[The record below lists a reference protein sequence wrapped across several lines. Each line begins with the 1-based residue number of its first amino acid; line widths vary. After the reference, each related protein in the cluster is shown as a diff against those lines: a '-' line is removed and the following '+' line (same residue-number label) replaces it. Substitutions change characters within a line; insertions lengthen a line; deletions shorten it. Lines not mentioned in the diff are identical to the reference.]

1 MLDGELTT
9 ITSNIDLP
17 LDRYVI
23 IIFQREGGRWCGQQQ
38 SRVGAVV
45 IGSFMAMAWWRMAW
59 GLRWACLLSMGNDNM
74 KNKKEERERGLGDID
89 HVSHRHI
96 TCVRIFW
103 TDEDPFGSDPADLP
117 VIEITKEFME
127 DVFLMISRVD
137 GLDVALRL

>member
-45 IGSFMAMAWWRMAW
+45 IGSFMAMAWWRMAH
-59 GLRWACLLSMGNDNM
+59 GVG
-74 KNKKEERERGLGDID
+74 
-89 HVSHRHI
+89 
-96 TCVRIFW
+96 
-103 TDEDPFGSDPADLP
+103 
-117 VIEITKEFME
+117 
-127 DVFLMISRVD
+127 
-137 GLDVALRL
+137 VALGLLAFDGQ

>member
-1 MLDGELTT
+1 MSKNNAATGQRRDGNKLPKAHHVLDGELTT

-96 TCVRIFW
+96 TCC
-103 TDEDPFGSDPADLP
+103 AYL
-117 VIEITKEFME
+117 
-127 DVFLMISRVD
+127 
-137 GLDVALRL
+137 LDR